1 VDIIKIHINPYFL
14 CRTYE
19 CDHVIVT
26 VPLGVLK
33 KSVNLF
39 SPFLDADKV
48 KSKKFYYRL
57 QHDRIFFAAESY

>member
-1 VDIIKIHINPYFL
+1 L

-33 KSVNLF
+33 KYVNLF
-39 SPFLDADKV
+39 SPFLDAEKV
-48 KSKKFYYRL
+48 KSK
-57 QHDRIFFAAESY
+57 IF